1 MRRHARYLLMLVALT
16 VTACTAPLQGPQADL
31 VPVATPDPVPVT
43 VRPVSP
49 PMPAVGPGRWRA
61 WVPRQVQPNGDVTD
75 GHWLEIS
82 LTPPP
87 VETLEPVKPMPR
99 APKTH
104 LGAKS
109 PAVPT
114 PQAPVP
120 QPATVTPVLPSG
132 LLQQDGQSA
141 VRLQRTPT
149 PRLPLGGQ

>member
-1 MRRHARYLLMLVALT
+1 MRTPRCLVVLGSLT
-16 VTACTAPLQGPQADL
+16 LAACTAPLQGPPVDMVQ
-31 VPVATPDPVPVT
+31 VATPDPVPVIE
-43 VRPVSP
+43 RPVSP
-49 PMPAVGPGRWRA
+49 SLSAVGPGRWRA
-61 WVPRQVQPNGDVTD
+61 WVPRQMQPNGDITE

-109 PAVPT
+109 PAPT
-114 PQAPVP
+114 PP
-120 QPATVTPVLPSG
+120 QPQTPHTATVTPVLPSG
-132 LLQQDGQSA
+132 LLPQDGSA
-141 VRLQRTPT
+141 ALRLQRTPT